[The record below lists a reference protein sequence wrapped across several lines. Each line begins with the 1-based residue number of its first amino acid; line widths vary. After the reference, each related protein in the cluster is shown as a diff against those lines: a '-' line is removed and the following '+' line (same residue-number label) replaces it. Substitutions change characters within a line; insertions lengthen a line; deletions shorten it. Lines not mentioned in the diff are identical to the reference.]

1 MQIIFS
7 KKAWEQFQFW
17 VREDRDIA
25 QKIITLGNEVMRN
38 PFKGLGKPEPLRNE
52 LKGYWSR
59 RITHEH
65 RLVYKVEG
73 TGADRK
79 VIAVMCRFHY

>member
-25 QKIITLGNEVMRN
+25 QKIITLINEVMRN

-79 VIAVMCRFHY
+79 VIVVMCRFHY

>member
-7 KKAWEQFQFW
+7 KKAWEQFQYW
-17 VREDRDIA
+17 VKEDRDIA
-25 QKIITLGNEVMRN
+25 QKIIVLVNDIMRN
-38 PFKGLGKPEPLRNE
+38 PFKGLGKPEPLKNE

-65 RLVYKVEG
+65 RLVYKVQGQGEE
-73 TGADRK
+73 RR
-79 VIAVMCRFHY
+79 VIVVMCRFHY